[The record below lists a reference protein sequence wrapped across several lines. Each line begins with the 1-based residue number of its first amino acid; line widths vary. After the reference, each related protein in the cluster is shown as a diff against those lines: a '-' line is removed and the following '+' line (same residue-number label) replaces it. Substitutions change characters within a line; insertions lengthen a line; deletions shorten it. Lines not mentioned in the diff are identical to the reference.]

1 MTKQQF
7 LEEFQNALNAQIASP
22 EFVNEQIA
30 LISGKIDTLSD
41 EDFAKS
47 ANGEN
52 IDMLVRSSVDEY
64 LSRTKHSEEE
74 SSEVEV
80 ADEAEMT
87 KHPTNDQSN
96 EVPDITDE
104 ATKKIDTVIETSY
117 SAKAPSIS
125 DKNDDIVT
133 VDMTPIVSLKKKS
146 ESDKKAFVKRL
157 SERIENKTP
166 TLIFTILTILA
177 FPLILFGAFVSIGV
191 LFSLY
196 FVLAALVIAL
206 VFGIIAVVCGGG
218 LTSIIA
224 LLYGAT
230 QIMQEPR
237 YIGMHEIGFALII
250 AGATILI
257 SVLLY
262 NIAIKLIPWI
272 LSKASVIFKALVVR
286 VKRIAEKARKGCE
299 KL

>member
-7 LEEFQNALNAQIASP
+7 LEEFQSALIAQNASP
-22 EFVNEQIA
+22 DFVNEQTA
-30 LISGKIDTLSD
+30 LISGKIEALSD
-41 EDFAKS
+41 EEFAKS

-52 IDMLVRSSVDEY
+52 IEMLVRSSMDEY
-64 LSRTKHSEEE
+64 LSRTRHSEEKTTE
-74 SSEVEV
+74 DEVQ
-80 ADEAEMT
+80 DEAELT
-87 KHPTNDQSN
+87 RHTEAPEIKEAPA
-96 EVPDITDE
+96 VTDE
-104 ATKKIDTVIETSY
+104 ATRKIDTVT
-117 SAKAPSIS
+117 AKEAPDEEAYIS
-125 DKNDDIVT
+125 DKSDDVVT
-133 VDMTPIVSLKKKS
+133 VDMTPIVSHQKKA
-146 ESDKKAFVKRL
+146 ESDKKSFFKRL
-157 SERIENKTP
+157 AQKAENRTS
-166 TLIFTILTILA
+166 TLLFTILTILC
-177 FPLILFGAFVSIGV
+177 FPLILFGAFLSIGV

-196 FVLAALVIAL
+196 FALAALVIAL
-206 VFGIIAVVCGGG
+206 VVGIIAVVCGGG

-250 AGATILI
+250 MGLTILV

-272 LSKASVIFKALVVR
+272 LSKASIIFKALVVR

-299 KL
+299 NL